1 MSHKNLSATICTILM
16 LSVFGSTGC
25 FRPTMGPMIPIP
37 IPVSPYFQDHHED
50 KAWEH
55 ERYERVPILGPITA
69 GGPAIALDAP
79 SDDEIMVALEKARP
93 VEGGVPLLYE
103 VQRNNVRIVKQKIA
117 DYVDPPRFV
126 PMIGPAQL
134 HHAHYK
140 CTIYFEEVKRIGW
153 PVPHTI
159 RDEDAI
165 EVVYVDHEHFHMVGN
180 VDPGPGSQY

>member
-69 GGPAIALDAP
+69 GGPAIALDPP
-79 SDDEIMVALEKARP
+79 SDDEIIGRAGKGASSR
-93 VEGGVPLLYE
+93 
-103 VQRNNVRIVKQKIA
+103 RWRSDAVRSS
-117 DYVDPPRFV
+117 
-126 PMIGPAQL
+126 AQ
-134 HHAHYK
+134 
-140 CTIYFEEVKRIGW
+140 
-153 PVPHTI
+153 
-159 RDEDAI
+159 
-165 EVVYVDHEHFHMVGN
+165 
-180 VDPGPGSQY
+180 